1 MKTKIRVK
9 DTDYRVY
16 SEIQTKMANAQQ
28 RLSGD
33 CLPEGIGAEERFN
46 FYQDSVLLLAEA
58 NYEMYLFSNHLKKEY
73 GLDHLLYI
81 DEQRNLWGC
90 TKDE

>member
-16 SEIQTKMANAQQ
+16 SEIQTKMVNAQQ

-33 CLPEGIGAEERFN
+33 CLPEGIEAEERFN

-58 NYEMYLFSNHLKKEY
+58 NYEMYLFSNHLKEEY